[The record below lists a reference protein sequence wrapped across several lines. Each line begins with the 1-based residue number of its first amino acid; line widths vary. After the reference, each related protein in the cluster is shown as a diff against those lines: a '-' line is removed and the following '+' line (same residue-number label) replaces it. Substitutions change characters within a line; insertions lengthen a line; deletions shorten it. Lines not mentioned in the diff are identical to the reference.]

1 MALFVDDYFCYV
13 IVKVISTNISAPKTI
28 TWNGKE
34 EQTGIFK
41 KPVEGGIF
49 LGDTDVEDDAVVD
62 RKYHGG
68 VDKACYLFTADVYDE
83 WKAKFPVANWSLGMF
98 GENLTVAGLDERE
111 IYIGDQYQV
120 GEALVEVSEPREPCY
135 KLGIRFGTQAV
146 LKPFI
151 NQPHCGV
158 YVRVLEQGKVNV
170 GDELKLVN
178 RVQEEF
184 TMARIYWLRYFAKKS
199 DIAEVNRALKLD
211 SLAASAKKGL
221 GKRLAF
227 LG

>member
-1 MALFVDDYFCYV
+1 M
-13 IVKVISTNISAPKTI
+13 ISTNISESQTI
-28 TWNGKE
+28 IWKGKK

-41 KPVEGGIF
+41 KPVLGGIY
-49 LGDTDVEDDAVVD
+49 LGDTDVRDDAVVD

-68 VDKACYLFTADVYDE
+68 VDKACYLFTADVYEE
-83 WKAKFPVANWSLGMF
+83 WKKKFPNSDWNLGMF
-98 GENLTVAGLDERE
+98 GENLTVQGLDERE
-111 IYIGDQYQV
+111 IYIGDQYQI

-135 KLGIRFGTQAV
+135 KLGIRFGTQKV

-158 YVRVLEQGKVNV
+158 YVRVLAQGKVYE
-170 GDELKLVN
+170 GDEMKLVK

-184 TMARIYWLRYFAKKS
+184 TMARIYWLRYHAEQE
-199 DIAEVNRALKLD
+199 DIEEVKRAMDLT
-211 SLAASAKKGL
+211 SLAFSAKRGL
-221 GKRLAF
+221 EKRLAF

>member
-1 MALFVDDYFCYV
+1 
-13 IVKVISTNISAPKTI
+13 VKVISTNISEPKI
-28 TWNGKE
+28 VRWKGKDE
-34 EQTGIFK
+34 LTGIFK
-41 KPVEGGIF
+41 KPTENGIF
-49 LGDTDVEDDAVVD
+49 LGKTDVENDAVVD

-68 VDKACYLFTADVYDE
+68 VGKACYLFTADVYDD
-83 WKAKFPVANWSLGMF
+83 WKGEFPDSDWSLGMF
-98 GENLTVAGLDERE
+98 GENLTVQGLDERE

-135 KLGIRFGTQAV
+135 KLGIRFGTQKV

-158 YVRVLEQGKVNV
+158 YVRVLMQGKVTV
-170 GDELKLVN
+170 DDELKLVK

-184 TMARIYWLRYFAKKS
+184 SMARIYWLRYNATS
-199 DIAEVNRALKLD
+199 IHIPEVLRALKLE
-211 SLAASAKKGL
+211 SLAFSAKRGL
-221 GKRLAF
+221 KKRLAF

>member
-1 MALFVDDYFCYV
+1 M
-13 IVKVISTNISAPKTI
+13 KVISTNISAPKTV
-28 TWNGKE
+28 TWKGKT

-41 KPVEGGIF
+41 KPVEGGIY
-49 LGDTDVEDDAVVD
+49 LGGTDVENDAVVD

-68 VDKACYLFTADVYDE
+68 VDKACYLFTADVYEE
-83 WKAKFPVANWSLGMF
+83 WKGKFPDAEWSLGMF
-98 GENLTVAGLDERE
+98 GENLTVEGLDERE
-111 IYIGDQYQV
+111 IYIGDHYKI

-158 YVRVLEQGKVNV
+158 YVRVLQEGKVV
-170 GDELKLVN
+170 LDDELILVK

-184 TMARIYWLRYFAKKS
+184 TMARIYWLRYFAQEK
-199 DIAEVNRALKLD
+199 DIAEVERALKLD
-211 SLAASAKKGL
+211 SLAASAKRGL
-221 GKRLAF
+221 EKRLALF
-227 LG
+227 N

>member
-1 MALFVDDYFCYV
+1 MN
-13 IVKVISTNISAPKTI
+13 VISTNISAPKTV

-41 KPVEGGIF
+41 RPVQGGVY
-49 LGDTDVEDDAVVD
+49 LGETDIDKDAVVD

-68 VDKACYLFTADVYDE
+68 VDKACYLFTADIYDA
-83 WKAKFPVANWSLGMF
+83 WKLKFPDSEWSLGMF
-98 GENLTVAGLDERE
+98 GENLTVEGLDERE
-111 IYIGDQYQV
+111 IFIGDQYQV

-146 LKPFI
+146 LKSFI

-158 YVRVLEQGKVNV
+158 YVRVLEQGKVRE
-170 GDELKLVN
+170 GDQLTLVK

-184 TMARIYWLRYFAKKS
+184 SMARIYWLRFNAEIT
-199 DIAEVNRALKLD
+199 DIPEINRALELD
-211 SLAASAKKGL
+211 TLAESAKRGL
-221 GKRLAF
+221 VKRLTF
-227 LG
+227 IG